1 MKKLFHIF
9 LLLSFLA
16 PGTLIHCVPTNHE
29 LFENKRIVI
38 IGGTGYLG
46 RGIAAEVL
54 KYNPKKVV
62 IFSRDEVKHYFMEKS
77 FDNNPKIQSIL
88 GDVRDYDAVLHGTRN
103 ADIVFH
109 VAALKRMD
117 ALECNVQ
124 EAVKT
129 NIIGSINVF
138 NACIENDVPKALF
151 ISTDK
156 ACLPINAYGACKFV
170 SEKIFTNYDPSTTKT
185 KFVATR
191 FGNIFDSTG
200 SVVPFFIRKIQNGE
214 DITLTDER
222 MTRFVI
228 TAEDASKIIFD
239 ALRYSVGGEIFVKRL
254 TSFKVTDLIEVLK
267 EHFNANNTV
276 RNIGLRPGEKLHE
289 VLINESE
296 MGRAYLFNDYFVI
309 RPSIVLHDNSADVPE
324 YVKHG
329 NRIEA
334 DHLTHFSSDQA
345 IMSKETLKSYFEQ
358 NFIK

>member
-1 MKKLFHIF
+1 
-9 LLLSFLA
+9 
-16 PGTLIHCVPTNHE
+16 
-29 LFENKRIVI
+29 
-38 IGGTGYLG
+38 
-46 RGIAAEVL
+46 
-54 KYNPKKVV
+54 
-62 IFSRDEVKHYFMEKS
+62 
-77 FDNNPKIQSIL
+77 
-88 GDVRDYDAVLHGTRN
+88 
-103 ADIVFH
+103 
-109 VAALKRMD
+109 MD
-117 ALECNVQ
+117 ALEGNVQ
-124 EAVKT
+124 EAIKT
-129 NIIGSINVF
+129 NIFGSINVF
-138 NACIENDVPKALF
+138 NACIENDVPRALF

-156 ACLPINAYGACKFV
+156 ACLPINAYGACKFI
-170 SEKIFTNYDPSTTKT
+170 SEKIFTNYDPSIKT

-267 EHFNANNTV
+267 EHFNVDNPV

-296 MGRAYLFNDYFVI
+296 MGRAYMFNDYFVI
-309 RPSIVLHDNSADVPE
+309 RPSIVSDDNSANAE
-324 YVKHG
+324 YIKQG
-329 NRIEA
+329 TRIEA

-345 IMSKETLKSYFEQ
+345 IMSKTELKSYFEQ